1 MILLIVTEKIFYHH
15 QNLFYKFLKLGKY
28 LEIVLTSLMNCD
40 SILACTLFDKL
51 DGVSPEVD
59 VEPLNLVV
67 VGLLKV
73 SLRSPG
79 LSGLTWNM
87 HFLMKHLT
95 HTNYWVY
102 KNNLFCPLMTGD
114 LNFVAQKHM

>member
-1 MILLIVTEKIFYHH
+1 M
-15 QNLFYKFLKLGKY
+15 
-28 LEIVLTSLMNCD
+28 VLTSLMNCD
-40 SILACTLFDKL
+40 SILACTLLDKL

-67 VGLLKV
+67 VGLLKAN
-73 SLRSPG
+73 LKSPG
-79 LSGLTWNM
+79 LGGLTWNM

-95 HTNYWVY
+95 HTNYWVC
-102 KNNLFCPLMTGD
+102 KNNLFWPLMTGD